1 MWERFINVLIY
12 LFISYEIAV
21 ASKSEI
27 HREASRLET
36 QAEFPYHSLE
46 SEFLLQENSVFSLES
61 FDWLDEAHI
70 IEGNLLYIKS
80 TDCTC

>member
-1 MWERFINVLIY
+1 M
-12 LFISYEIAV
+12 

-46 SEFLLQENSVFSLES
+46 SEFLLQEKLSLS
-61 FDWLDEAHI
+61 
-70 IEGNLLYIKS
+70 LLS
-80 TDCTC
+80 PSLAG

>member
-1 MWERFINVLIY
+1 M
-12 LFISYEIAV
+12 

-61 FDWLDEAHI
+61 FDWLDEAHPHYR
-70 IEGNLLYIKS
+70 GQPALLKVY
-80 TDCTC
+80 